1 MASSIKEF
9 FETIKVEHTI
19 FALPFAYMTL
29 FLVEGGWP
37 RPGVF
42 GWITL
47 AMVTGRTFGM
57 AANRLIDARADAR
70 NPRTAGRAMPAGR
83 LGARPVVVYMV
94 ITLTL
99 FLVAV
104 YNLAPLCRRLWPVVI
119 VGMVVYPYAKRFT
132 WLAHLFLGAVYLM
145 IPTAIWIA
153 VTNELSRAALVLGI
167 GAGLW
172 VAGFDIIY
180 ACQDVDV
187 DRREKLH
194 SIPADFGIPAALLT
208 SRIFHAV
215 FALCLLYAG
224 TLLGAGVFYRAGV
237 AVMALVLAYEHG
249 LVRPRDLSRVNAAFF
264 TANGVASII
273 LFVLV
278 AIDSIA

>member
-1 MASSIKEF
+1 
-9 FETIKVEHTI
+9 
-19 FALPFAYMTL
+19 
-29 FLVEGGWP
+29 
-37 RPGVF
+37 
-42 GWITL
+42 
-47 AMVTGRTFGM
+47 
-57 AANRLIDARADAR
+57 
-70 NPRTAGRAMPAGR
+70 
-83 LGARPVVVYMV
+83 
-94 ITLTL
+94 
-99 FLVAV
+99 
-104 YNLAPLCRRLWPVVI
+104 
-119 VGMVVYPYAKRFT
+119 MVVYPYAKRFT